1 MDKLFVTYLKE
12 WFYSYVKSYQ
22 SDDPERQR
30 NFDLKEDHTR
40 RVCRQITEIG
50 RDLGLNE
57 EEQRIS
63 EIIAL
68 FHDIGRFEQYD
79 RYNTFND
86 RFSLNHAEFGVK
98 ILREKGVLN
107 SIGAS
112 SRELILKAISNHNLA
127 TLPRH
132 EDETCLFFSR
142 LLRDADK
149 LDIWRVVT
157 EYYQRKANGE
167 QNHAIELDL
176 PDSPGISSGVYRD
189 LMSQKIVGICSME
202 NLNDFKLLQVGWVY
216 DVNFIPTFRRLSQ
229 KGYLNV
235 IRNVLPDSDAI
246 REIFAT
252 VGSYLDEKLQQA
264 FSEREDPGIFV
275 RPSGFE
281 SLPNN

>member
-1 MDKLFVTYLKE
+1 MDKSLVAYLKK
-12 WFYSYVKSYQ
+12 WFHSYVKSYQ

-57 EEQRIS
+57 DERYFS

-68 FHDIGRFEQYD
+68 FHDIGRFEQYA
-79 RYNTFND
+79 RYNTFLD
-86 RFSLNHAEFGVK
+86 SRSLNHAEFGVE

-107 SIGAS
+107 SLDAS
-112 SRELILKAISNHNLA
+112 SRELILKAISNHNRA

-132 EDETCLFFSR
+132 EDEACLFFSR

-167 QNHAIELDL
+167 QNNAIELDL
-176 PDSPGISSGVYRD
+176 PDTPGVSYETYRA
-189 LMSQKIVGICSME
+189 LMAKKIVDIHCME

-216 DVNFIPTFRRLSQ
+216 DINFVPTFRRLRQ
-229 KGYLNV
+229 KGYLDV
-235 IRNVLPDSDAI
+235 IRKALPDSNAI
-246 REIFAT
+246 REIFTA
-252 VGSYLDEKLQQA
+252 VGSYVDEKL
-264 FSEREDPGIFV
+264 
-275 RPSGFE
+275 
-281 SLPNN
+281 